1 MTGTTNGAAAFGGT
15 LLRWL
20 SESRSGKASAL
31 RDGIRGHATAWGL
44 ELSQYADWD
53 WMRKATALGFIDVD
67 LRADRWSAAPPVL
80 TRLPHADGLAL
91 LTGARTARISA
102 RVEAAATECMELIT
116 VPHRPEPGEAPLPDT
131 LLLQYED
138 PRTLPDTAEF
148 LGARYVPCAA
158 LGLMEMLPRAVP
170 GPESAPPGGSGA
182 ATLEKYDPRLQRFV
196 PVARD
201 DEDGLYRWRG
211 ADYARLT
218 RVRRNGVFHTV
229 DRETGVY
236 LELARHRTGVMRWRP
251 EAGAGRA
258 GIGRL
263 FVDRYAPLPA
273 LHERAAVLCSGFP
286 PVVGKHAQT
295 RAYDNVPRALAEALA
310 ASLLQN
316 LETMERPVTA
326 VGGTT
331 K

>member
-102 RVEAAATECMELIT
+102 RVEAAATEWMELIT

-229 DRETGVY
+229 DRETGLY
-236 LELARHRTGVMRWRP
+236 LELASHRTGVMRWRP

-310 ASLLQN
+310 DSLLQN
-316 LETMERPVTA
+316 LETMARPVTA
-326 VGGTT
+326 VGGRTE
-331 K
+331 

>member
-1 MTGTTNGAAAFGGT
+1 MTGRISSTEFGGI

-20 SESRSGKASAL
+20 SESRGGKASAL
-31 RDGIRGHATAWGL
+31 REGVRDQARAWEW
-44 ELSQYADWD
+44 ELNEYADWD
-53 WMRKATALGFIDVD
+53 WMRKAAALGFIDVD
-67 LRADRWSAAPPVL
+67 LRADRWSVAPPVL

-91 LTGARTARISA
+91 LTGARTTRISA
-102 RVEAAATECMELIT
+102 RVEEAAQEWMELIT

-138 PRTLPDTAEF
+138 PRTLKDVAE
-148 LGARYVPCAA
+148 LLKVRYVPCAA
-158 LGLMEMLPRAVP
+158 LQLTELLPQAEP
-170 GPESAPPGGSGA
+170 GPESAPPGGSTA
-182 ATLEKYDPRLQRFV
+182 NTLEKYELRLQRFV

-218 RVRRNGVFHTV
+218 RIRRNGVFHAV
-229 DRETGVY
+229 ERETGVY
-236 LELARHRTGVMRWRP
+236 LELARHRTGAMRWRP
-251 EAGAGRA
+251 ESGQGRA
-258 GIGRL
+258 GVGRL

-286 PVVGKHAQT
+286 PSVGKQAQT
-295 RAYDNVPRALAEALA
+295 RAYDNVPRALAEAIA
-310 ASLLQN
+310 ASLRQN
-316 LETMERPVTA
+316 LETLTRPVSPTGRKA
-326 VGGTT
+326 

>member
-1 MTGTTNGAAAFGGT
+1 MTGTTDGAAVFGGT

-53 WMRKATALGFIDVD
+53 WIRKASALGFIDVD

-102 RVEAAATECMELIT
+102 RVEEAATEWMELIT

-170 GPESAPPGGSGA
+170 GLESAPPGGSGA

-196 PVARD
+196 PVTRD

-258 GIGRL
+258 GVGRL

-316 LETMERPVTA
+316 LETMARPVTA
-326 VGGTT
+326 VGVRT

>member
-1 MTGTTNGAAAFGGT
+1 MTGPTSSTEFGGI

-31 RDGIRGHATAWGL
+31 RDGVRSQAQAWGL
-44 ELSQYADWD
+44 KLKEYADWD
-53 WMRKATALGFIDVD
+53 WMRKAAALGFIDVD
-67 LRADRWSAAPPVL
+67 LRADRWSVAPPVL

-91 LTGARTARISA
+91 LTGARTAQIST
-102 RVEAAATECMELIT
+102 RVEEAAQEWMELIT
-116 VPHRPEPGEAPLPDT
+116 VPHRPEAGEGPLPDT
-131 LLLQYED
+131 LLVQYED
-138 PRTLPDTAEF
+138 PRTLQVTAQF

-158 LGLMEMLPRAVP
+158 QQLTELIPRAEL
-170 GPESAPPGGSGA
+170 GPEAAPPGGSTTN
-182 ATLEKYDPRLQRFV
+182 TLEKYDLRLQRFV
-196 PVARD
+196 PVDRD

-218 RVRRNGVFHTV
+218 RVRRNGVFHAV
-229 DRETGVY
+229 ERETSIY
-236 LELARHRTGVMRWRP
+236 LELARHRIGVMRWLP
-251 EAGAGRA
+251 ESGKGRTR
-258 GIGRL
+258 IGWL

-286 PVVGKHAQT
+286 PSVGKQTRT

-310 ASLLQN
+310 ASLHQN
-316 LETMERPVTA
+316 LEIAPRSVAAT
-326 VGGTT
+326 GGRT

>member
-1 MTGTTNGAAAFGGT
+1 MTGPMSSTEFGGT

-31 RDGIRGHATAWGL
+31 RDGVRSQAQAWGL
-44 ELSQYADWD
+44 ELKEYADWD
-53 WMRKATALGFIDVD
+53 WMRKAAALGFIDVD
-67 LRADRWSAAPPVL
+67 LHADRWSVAPPVL

-91 LTGARTARISA
+91 LTGARTARIST
-102 RVEAAATECMELIT
+102 RVEEAAREWMELIT
-116 VPHRPEPGEAPLPDT
+116 VPHQPEAGEAPLPDT
-131 LLLQYED
+131 LLFQYED
-138 PRTLPDTAEF
+138 PRTLQEAAEF
-148 LGARYVPCAA
+148 LGARYLPCAA
-158 LGLMEMLPRAVP
+158 LQLSELLPQAVV
-170 GPESAPPGGSGA
+170 GAESAPPGGSTA
-182 ATLEKYDPRLQRFV
+182 NTLEKYEVRLQRFI

-218 RVRRNGVFHTV
+218 RIRRDGVFHV
-229 DRETGVY
+229 VERQTGIY

-251 EAGAGRA
+251 ESGKGRA

-273 LHERAAVLCSGFP
+273 LHERVAVLCSGFP
-286 PVVGKHAQT
+286 PSAGRQTQT
-295 RAYDNVPRALAEALA
+295 RAYDNVPRTLAETIA
-310 ASLLQN
+310 ASLQQN
-316 LETMERPVTA
+316 LETMARPVA
-326 VGGTT
+326 AIGGRT

>member
-1 MTGTTNGAAAFGGT
+1 MTGPTSGTEFGGI

-31 RDGIRGHATAWGL
+31 RDGVRGQAQAWGL
-44 ELSQYADWD
+44 ELKEYADWD
-53 WMRKATALGFIDVD
+53 WMRKATALGFVDVD
-67 LRADRWSAAPPVL
+67 LRADRWSVAPPVL
-80 TRLPHADGLAL
+80 TRLPHADGLAV

-102 RVEAAATECMELIT
+102 RVEEAAREWMELIV
-116 VPHRPEPGEAPLPDT
+116 VPHRPEAGQAPLPDT
-131 LLLQYED
+131 LLFQYED
-138 PRTLPDTAEF
+138 PRALREAAEL

-158 LGLMEMLPRAVP
+158 LRLVELLPHAAP
-170 GPESAPPGGSGA
+170 GPESAPPGGSTA
-182 ATLEKYDPRLQRFV
+182 NTLEKYELRLQRFV

-218 RVRRNGVFHTV
+218 RVRSNGVFHTV
-229 DRETGVY
+229 ERETGIY

-251 EAGAGRA
+251 ESGKGRA

-286 PVVGKHAQT
+286 PSAGKQTQT
-295 RAYDNVPRALAEALA
+295 RAYENVPRTLAEAIA
-310 ASLLQN
+310 ASLCQN
-316 LETMERPVTA
+316 LETMPRLVAAT
-326 VGGTT
+326 GGRT